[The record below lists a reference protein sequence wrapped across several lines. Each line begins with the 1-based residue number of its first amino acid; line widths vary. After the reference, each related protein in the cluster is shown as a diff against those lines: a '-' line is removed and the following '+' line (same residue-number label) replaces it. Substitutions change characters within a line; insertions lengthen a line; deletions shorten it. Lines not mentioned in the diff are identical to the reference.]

1 VSECSKCGKA
11 IRFIKRAGKKALVV
25 NAQAIYF
32 IPDDNSTE
40 EYVLTNGDIRKGKS
54 APDGLRGFKLH
65 QC

>member
-1 VSECSKCGKA
+1 MCECNKCGKA
-11 IRFIKRAGKKALVV
+11 IRFIKREGKKALVV

-32 IPDDNSTE
+32 IPDDSSRE
-40 EYVLTNGDIRKGKS
+40 EYVLTNGDIRKGIS